1 MDKSMPVVRISKGKF
16 NVADAKTAER
26 LLADSEKALRAP
38 LSHLRGLLHYYVG
51 IDRATGYLTNVSV
64 WESLEAAH
72 QMDTLPAMLAQRP
85 LLEAA
90 GITFEVITNH
100 ETLWTIAP

>member
-1 MDKSMPVVRISKGKF
+1 MPVVRISKGKF
-16 NVADAKTAER
+16 NLPDMTAAER
-26 LLADSEKALRAP
+26 LLAESEHALREP
-38 LSHLRGLLHYYVG
+38 LSRLSGLLHYYVG
-51 IDRATGYLTNVSV
+51 IDRTAGYLTNVSV
-64 WESLEAAH
+64 WESLAAAH

-100 ETLWTIAP
+100 ETLWTITP